1 MNTTKTPKV
10 ILKPGR
16 EKSIVKKHPWLF
28 SGAIHKTEGDPQ
40 PGDTVMAVSSKGEFL
55 AYCAYSPHSQ
65 IRIRAWSW
73 DEKEQINKAFFEAK
87 IENAIK
93 LRQSIGLLSN
103 TDLNNCCRLINS
115 ESDGLP
121 GIIADLYDKTVVIQ
135 FLTVGAEKW
144 KDVITDVINDKL
156 NPVCIY
162 ERSDVDER
170 ILEGLERKKGLLRG
184 VEPEG
189 KLTINENGLKI
200 LIDIKDGHKTGFYL
214 DQRDNRN
221 LIRDYSAGRDVLNC
235 FSYTGGFTLNA
246 LAGGANHV
254 TSVDSS
260 GKSLETAKENV
271 KLNGLDESKCSFV
284 EADVFKLLR
293 QYRDD
298 NRLFDM
304 IVLDPPK
311 FASGTGKLETA
322 LRGYKD
328 INMIALKILKP
339 GGILFTFSCSGGVT
353 DEMFQRAV
361 AWASLDAECRASII
375 KKMTQGADHP
385 VALNFPESFYLKGLV
400 VYKS

>member
-1 MNTTKTPKV
+1 
-10 ILKPGR
+10 
-16 EKSIVKKHPWLF
+16 
-28 SGAIHKTEGDPQ
+28 
-40 PGDTVMAVSSKGEFL
+40 
-55 AYCAYSPHSQ
+55 
-65 IRIRAWSW
+65 
-73 DEKEQINKAFFEAK
+73 
-87 IENAIK
+87 
-93 LRQSIGLLSN
+93 
-103 TDLNNCCRLINS
+103 
-115 ESDGLP
+115 
-121 GIIADLYDKTVVIQ
+121 
-135 FLTVGAEKW
+135 
-144 KDVITDVINDKL
+144 
-156 NPVCIY
+156 
-162 ERSDVDER
+162 VDER